1 MVNPYACFD
10 SLSIC
15 RRLQHNL
22 GNAAIAEV
30 YLFSYLS
37 CLLSLFKQHPVSSW
51 QYRFSI
57 TENGYPYST
66 DLDNALKILMDS
78 GLLETDE
85 PQYIKLTEEGSE
97 TYKSL
102 SSLEQ
107 NSQREPFIEGA
118 CSTVLAMPVGLIRR
132 SLSSEP
138 EIRGALELSQSRM
151 LLSTA
156 GLDSLYDQFSELS
169 AVIGIDIKEL
179 MVPAIVWL
187 EYLAESRSAA

>member
-15 RRLQHNL
+15 RRLQHHL
-22 GNAAIAEV
+22 GNSAVAEV
-30 YLFSYLS
+30 YLFAYLS
-37 CLLSLFKQHPVSSW
+37 CLLSLFKQHPASSW

-57 TENGYPYST
+57 TEDGYPYST
-66 DLDNALKILMDS
+66 DLDNAIKTLIGSVLLESDEYRYVRLTKEGNEIYESLS
-78 GLLETDE
+78 GL
-85 PQYIKLTEEGSE
+85 EE
-97 TYKSL
+97 
-102 SSLEQ
+102 

-132 SLSSEP
+132 SLSTEP
-138 EIRGALELSQSRM
+138 EIRGALELSQSRI

-156 GLDSLYDQFSELS
+156 GLDSLHDQFNELS
-169 AVIGIDIKEL
+169 AAIGIDTKDL
-179 MVPAIVWL
+179 MVPAMVWL

>member
-1 MVNPYACFD
+1 VVNPYACFD

-22 GNAAIAEV
+22 GNTATAEV
-30 YLFSYLS
+30 YLFAYLS
-37 CLLSLFKQHPVSSW
+37 CLLSLFKNRAVSSW

-57 TENGYPYST
+57 TPNGYPYST

-78 GLLETDE
+78 GLLQPDD
-85 PQYIKLTEEGSE
+85 PQYVRLTEEGNMV
-97 TYKSL
+97 YNSL

-118 CSTVLAMPVGLIRR
+118 CSTLLSMPIGLIRR
-132 SLSSEP
+132 SLSNEP
-138 EIRGALELSQSRM
+138 EIKGALELSQSRI
-151 LLSTA
+151 LLSNA
-156 GLDSLYDQFSELS
+156 GLESLHDQFDELS

-187 EYLAESRSAA
+187 EYLTESRSAA